1 MSDSCIFVLYEKLP
15 LGRLLSERKNMFTS
29 MPRIPEE
36 YVLQTPCLI
45 NPSIFTDPA
54 LDVDIDDESW
64 TTLSRAEQDE
74 RLEAKEAAENR
85 ARAACKL
92 CPRQVFESCEKT
104 DQESEIKAFGV
115 LAGKTYEER
124 MNPGLVLTEDH
135 LIRDGRGQV
144 SDDTIVYWRA
154 NGLSNHIIAKRLG
167 VTSRTVERRFAAI
180 AANPTMITKYSG
192 VSKSSP
198 KNTDKT
204 EVSKVKVARRAAAN
218 PLQPGRVTRESAALY
233 DLLLGGEFRDRSEV
247 IDALIDN
254 VERDDAYSR
263 APKDREYADE
273 EARIRIGARKFLMNR
288 IDIAVRAGR
297 ILEAKNASGKKII
310 ALEPSTIQV
319 WSNWR
324 ASENEYQRK

>member
-1 MSDSCIFVLYEKLP
+1 
-15 LGRLLSERKNMFTS
+15 MFTS

-36 YVLQTPCLI
+36 YVLQTPCLT
-45 NPSIFTDPA
+45 NSSIFTDPA

-64 TTLSRAEQDE
+64 TALSRAEQDE

-85 ARAACKL
+85 AKSACRL
-92 CPRQVFESCEKT
+92 CPRQVFEACEKN

-124 MNPGLVLTEDH
+124 MNPGLVLADEH
-135 LIRDGRGQV
+135 LARDARGQA
-144 SDDTIVYWRA
+144 SDDTIVYWRS
-154 NGLSNHIIAKRLG
+154 NGASNHIIAKRLG

-180 AANPTMITKYSG
+180 AAKPSLITKYSG
-192 VSKSSP
+192 VSKSSA
-198 KNTDKT
+198 KSTVKTD
-204 EVSKVKVARRAAAN
+204 VSKVKVARRAAAN

-233 DLLLGGEFRDRSEV
+233 DLLLDGEFRDRSEV

-254 VERDDAYSR
+254 VERDDAFSR

-273 EARIRIGARKFLMNR
+273 EVRIRIGARKFLMNR

-310 ALEPSTIQV
+310 ALEPSTIRV
-319 WSNWR
+319 WNAWR
-324 ASENEYQRK
+324 ASENEYQRR